1 MSNFTAEEEEEEEEV
16 LMKKLPI
23 LFSKKFMID
32 YTYINGQLGFL

>member
-1 MSNFTAEEEEEEEEV
+1 MSNFTLEEEEEEV

-23 LFSKKFMID
+23 LFSKKCTID